1 MMITKRRKI
10 VIMDI
15 SDDWNYIKISK
26 GGKKIFRPDV
36 IKIEDNNHSY
46 LITVR
51 ESGKRKLF
59 SFLKE
64 HVNFMKG

>member
-1 MMITKRRKI
+1 
-10 VIMDI
+10 MDI

-26 GGKKIFRPDV
+26 DGKKIFRSDV
-36 IKIEDNNHSY
+36 VKIEDNNHSY